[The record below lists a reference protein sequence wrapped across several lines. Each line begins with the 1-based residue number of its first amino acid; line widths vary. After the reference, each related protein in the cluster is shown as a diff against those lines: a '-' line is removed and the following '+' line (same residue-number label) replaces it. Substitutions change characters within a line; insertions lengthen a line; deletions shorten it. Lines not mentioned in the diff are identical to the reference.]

1 MEQDKRIF
9 ELQARLCQ
17 VLASPKRLEI
27 LYTLKNGEMTAGE
40 LAKAVDVTMP
50 NLSQHLSL
58 MKQHGLVESHKEG
71 LNMYYRISSNHI
83 LETLR
88 SVRMVLAEQL
98 ERQSMLLGQVDETI
112 PDKNA
117 QASGSP

>member
-27 LYTLKNGEMTAGE
+27 LYTLQDSELTAGD

-58 MKQHGLVESHKEG
+58 MKQHGLVESRKEG
-71 LNMYYRISSNHI
+71 LNMYYRVSSDHI
-83 LETLR
+83 MEVCN
-88 SVRMVLAEQL
+88 SVRRVLAEQL
-98 ERQSMLLGQVDETI
+98 TRQSVLLDQVS
-112 PDKNA
+112 K
-117 QASGSP
+117 G

>member
-9 ELQARLCQ
+9 EFQARLCQ

-27 LYTLKNGEMTAGE
+27 LYTLKETELTAGD

-58 MKQHGLVESHKEG
+58 MKQHGLVESRKEG
-71 LNMYYRISSNHI
+71 LNMYYRLSSEHI
-83 LETLR
+83 LAVCDA
-88 SVRMVLAEQL
+88 VRRVLAEQL
-98 ERQSMLLGQVDETI
+98 ARQSVLLDHVTSI
-112 PDKNA
+112 DKR
-117 QASGSP
+117 

>member
-1 MEQDKRIF
+1 MEQDRRIY

-27 LYTLKNGEMTAGE
+27 LYTLKDAELTAGE

-58 MKQHGLVESHKEG
+58 MKQHGLVESRKEG
-71 LNMYYRISSNHI
+71 LNMYYHVASTQI
-83 LETLR
+83 LETMA
-88 SVRMVLAEQL
+88 SVRRVLAEQL
-98 ERQSMLLGQVDETI
+98 ARQSVLLNQV
-112 PDKNA
+112 
-117 QASGSP
+117 Q

>member
-9 ELQARLCQ
+9 EFQARLCQ

-27 LYTLKNGEMTAGE
+27 LYTLKETELTAGD

-58 MKQHGLVESHKEG
+58 MKQHGLVESRKEG
-71 LNMYYRISSNHI
+71 LNMYYRLSSEHI
-83 LETLR
+83 MAVCD
-88 SVRMVLAEQL
+88 SVRRVLAEQL
-98 ERQSMLLGQVDETI
+98 ARQSVLLDQVTFNE
-112 PDKNA
+112 KR
-117 QASGSP
+117 

>member
-1 MEQDKRIF
+1 VEQDRRIF

-27 LYTLKNGEMTAGE
+27 LYTLKGSEMTAGD

-58 MKQHGLVESHKEG
+58 MKQHGLVESRKEG
-71 LNMYYRISSNHI
+71 LNMYYRVASDQI
-83 LETLR
+83 LDTLA
-88 SVRMVLAEQL
+88 SVRKVLVEQL
-98 ERQSMLLGQVDETI
+98 ARQSVLLEQV
-112 PDKNA
+112 K
-117 QASGSP
+117 

>member
-1 MEQDKRIF
+1 MEQDRRIY

-27 LYTLKNGEMTAGE
+27 LYTLKDSEMTAGD

-58 MKQHGLVESHKEG
+58 MKQHGLVESRKEG
-71 LNMYYRISSNHI
+71 LNMYYRVASDQI
-83 LETLR
+83 LDTLA
-88 SVRMVLAEQL
+88 SVRRVLAEQL
-98 ERQSMLLGQVDETI
+98 TRQSILLDQV
-112 PDKNA
+112 K
-117 QASGSP
+117 

>member
-1 MEQDKRIF
+1 MDQDKRIY

-27 LYTLKNGEMTAGE
+27 IYTLKDGEMTAGD

-58 MKQHGLVESHKEG
+58 MKQHGIVESRKEG
-71 LNMYYRISSNHI
+71 LNMFYRVSSDHI
-83 LETLR
+83 LTVCD
-88 SVRMVLAEQL
+88 SVRRVLAEQL
-98 ERQSMLLGQVDETI
+98 AKQSMLLDQVTFER
-112 PDKNA
+112 K
-117 QASGSP
+117 

>member
-1 MEQDKRIF
+1 MMMEQDRRIY

-27 LYTLKNGEMTAGE
+27 LYTLRDSEMTAGD

-58 MKQHGLVESHKEG
+58 MKQHGLVESRKEG
-71 LNMYYRISSNHI
+71 LNMYYRVGSEQI
-83 LETLR
+83 LDTLA
-88 SVRMVLAEQL
+88 SVRRVLAEQL
-98 ERQSMLLGQVDETI
+98 ARQSVLLDQV
-112 PDKNA
+112 K
-117 QASGSP
+117 

>member
-9 ELQARLCQ
+9 EFQARLCQ

-27 LYTLKNGEMTAGE
+27 LYTLKETELTAGE

-58 MKQHGLVESHKEG
+58 MKQHGLVESRKEG
-71 LNMYYRISSNHI
+71 LNMYYRLSSEHI
-83 LETLR
+83 LAVCD
-88 SVRMVLAEQL
+88 SVRRVLAEQL
-98 ERQSMLLGQVDETI
+98 ARQSVLLDHVTAIDRR
-112 PDKNA
+112 
-117 QASGSP
+117 

>member
-1 MEQDKRIF
+1 MEQDKRIY

-27 LYTLKNGEMTAGE
+27 LYTLKDQELTAGD

-58 MKQHGLVESHKEG
+58 MKQHGLVESRKEG
-71 LNMYYRISSNHI
+71 LNMYYRISSERI
-83 LETLR
+83 LDVVD
-88 SVRMVLAEQL
+88 SVRRVLAEQL
-98 ERQSMLLGQVDETI
+98 ARQSLLLDQVSLST
-112 PDKNA
+112 KK
-117 QASGSP
+117 

>member
-27 LYTLKNGEMTAGE
+27 LYTLKDAELTAGD
-40 LAKAVDVTMP
+40 LARAVDVTMP

-58 MKQHGLVESHKEG
+58 MKQHGLVESRKEG
-71 LNMYYRISSNHI
+71 LNMYYRLSSEHI
-83 LETLR
+83 MDVCDA
-88 SVRMVLAEQL
+88 VRRVLAEQL
-98 ERQSMLLGQVDETI
+98 ARQSVLLDQVSFTE
-112 PDKNA
+112 KR
-117 QASGSP
+117 

>member
-1 MEQDKRIF
+1 MEQDKRIY

-27 LYTLKNGEMTAGE
+27 LYTLKNQEMTAGE

-58 MKQHGLVESHKEG
+58 MKQHGLVESRKEG
-71 LNMYYRISSNHI
+71 LNMYYRVSSDHI
-83 LETLR
+83 MDVLD
-88 SVRMVLAEQL
+88 SVRRVLAEQL
-98 ERQSMLLGQVDETI
+98 ARQSVLLDQVAMSE
-112 PDKNA
+112 KR
-117 QASGSP
+117 

>member
-1 MEQDKRIF
+1 MDQDKRIY

-27 LYTLKNGEMTAGE
+27 LYTLKDAELTAGD

-58 MKQHGLVESHKEG
+58 MKQHGLVESRKEG
-71 LNMYYRISSNHI
+71 LNMYYRLASDHI
-83 LETLR
+83 MEVCDA
-88 SVRMVLAEQL
+88 VRRVLAEQL
-98 ERQSMLLGQVDETI
+98 IRQSALLDQVTLGER
-112 PDKNA
+112 K
-117 QASGSP
+117 

>member
-1 MEQDKRIF
+1 MEQDRRIY

-27 LYTLKNGEMTAGE
+27 LYTLKDNEMTAGD

-58 MKQHGLVESHKEG
+58 MKQHGLVESRKEG
-71 LNMYYRISSNHI
+71 LNMFYSVTSDHI
-83 LETLR
+83 LDVCA
-88 SVRMVLAEQL
+88 SVRRVLAEQL
-98 ERQSMLLGQVDETI
+98 ERQSMLLDQV
-112 PDKNA
+112 K
-117 QASGSP
+117 

>member
-1 MEQDKRIF
+1 MEQDRRIY

-27 LYTLKNGEMTAGE
+27 LYTLKDSEMTAGD

-58 MKQHGLVESHKEG
+58 MKQHGLVESRKEG
-71 LNMYYRISSNHI
+71 LNMYYRVASEQI
-83 LETLR
+83 LDTLT
-88 SVRMVLAEQL
+88 SVRRVLAEQL
-98 ERQSMLLGQVDETI
+98 TRQSVLLDQV
-112 PDKNA
+112 K
-117 QASGSP
+117 

>member
-1 MEQDKRIF
+1 MMEQDRRIY

-27 LYTLKNGEMTAGE
+27 LYTLKDSEMTAGD

-58 MKQHGLVESHKEG
+58 MKQHGLVESRKEG
-71 LNMYYRISSNHI
+71 LNMYYRVASDQI
-83 LETLR
+83 LDTLA
-88 SVRMVLAEQL
+88 SVRRVLAEQL
-98 ERQSMLLGQVDETI
+98 TRQSVLLDQVR
-112 PDKNA
+112 
-117 QASGSP
+117 

>member
-9 ELQARLCQ
+9 EMQARLCQ

-27 LYTLKNGEMTAGE
+27 LYTLKNGEMTAGD

-71 LNMYYRISSNHI
+71 LNMYYRIASSYI
-83 LETLR
+83 LDTLR

-98 ERQSMLLGQVDETI
+98 EKQSALLGQVDESV
-112 PDKNA
+112 PVKSA
-117 QASGSP
+117 GRYR

>member
-27 LYTLKNGEMTAGE
+27 LYTLKNGELTAGE

-58 MKQHGLVESHKEG
+58 MKQHGLVESRKEG
-71 LNMYYRISSNHI
+71 LNMYYRVSSNHI
-83 LETLR
+83 LDTLK

-98 ERQSMLLGQVDETI
+98 ARQSVLLEQVDESVPQPSI
-112 PDKNA
+112 A
-117 QASGSP
+117 RHR

>member
-1 MEQDKRIF
+1 MEQDRRIY

-27 LYTLKNGEMTAGE
+27 LYTLKDSEMTAGD

-58 MKQHGLVESHKEG
+58 MKQHGLVESRKEG
-71 LNMYYRISSNHI
+71 LNMFYRVASDQI
-83 LETLR
+83 LDTLA
-88 SVRMVLAEQL
+88 SVRRVLAEQL
-98 ERQSMLLGQVDETI
+98 TRQSVLLDQV
-112 PDKNA
+112 K
-117 QASGSP
+117 

>member
-1 MEQDKRIF
+1 MMEQDRRIY

-27 LYTLKNGEMTAGE
+27 LYTLKDSEMTAGD

-58 MKQHGLVESHKEG
+58 MKQHGLVESRKEG
-71 LNMYYRISSNHI
+71 LNMFYRVASDQI
-83 LETLR
+83 LDTLA
-88 SVRMVLAEQL
+88 SVRRVLAEQL
-98 ERQSMLLGQVDETI
+98 TRQSVLLDQV
-112 PDKNA
+112 K
-117 QASGSP
+117 

>member
-1 MEQDKRIF
+1 MMEQDRRIY

-27 LYTLKNGEMTAGE
+27 LYTLKDTEMTAGE

-58 MKQHGLVESHKEG
+58 MKQHGLVESRKEG
-71 LNMYYRISSNHI
+71 LNMYYRVGSEQI
-83 LETLR
+83 LDTLA
-88 SVRMVLAEQL
+88 SVRRVLAEQL
-98 ERQSMLLGQVDETI
+98 ARQSVLLDQV
-112 PDKNA
+112 K
-117 QASGSP
+117 

>member
-9 ELQARLCQ
+9 EFQARLCQ

-27 LYTLKNGEMTAGE
+27 LYTLKETELTAGD

-58 MKQHGLVESHKEG
+58 MKQHGLVESRKEG
-71 LNMYYRISSNHI
+71 LNMYYRLSSEHI
-83 LETLR
+83 LAVCDA
-88 SVRMVLAEQL
+88 VRRVLAEQL
-98 ERQSMLLGQVDETI
+98 ARQSVLLDHVTAI
-112 PDKNA
+112 DKR
-117 QASGSP
+117 